1 MHTVHIKSVIKEHPK
16 TSHKISKTI
25 RQARKANSNRVLY
38 SDKKSEKFLNEKNV
52 KLTKREHALK
62 AMQLLAVL
70 KF

>member
-1 MHTVHIKSVIKEHPK
+1 MHTVDIKSVIKEHPK

-25 RQARKANSNRVLY
+25 RQARKVSSNRVLY